1 MRLTLVITG
10 EVQVDIRLFVSLESK
25 ERLERNV
32 KSGFFQRLA
41 AVRADGV
48 RHIASGTADVL
59 FDARR
64 IELAVMARLAVVMRA
79 QRVYLRDS
87 RHRRNERGTDGTT
100 RSYEVAVLVRLP
112 HQFLCDDVHNGV
124 SVGNNGVQ
132 LSLEARGNDLRQL
145 LAVDFMRAVVTDS
158 PQCLVGILDD
168 RREFSGTDRGDFL
181 DKVGDFAR
189 IGDDDLLRF
198 LTSEIRKLFKHL
210 LGGAQE
216 QRCLLIRVVK
226 TFSGHD
232 DAAVDLVL
240 RIHEVDVARCH
251 NRLMEL
257 LAEFNNAPV
266 DLL

>member
-1 MRLTLVITG
+1 
-10 EVQVDIRLFVSLESK
+10 
-25 ERLERNV
+25 
-32 KSGFFQRLA
+32 
-41 AVRADGV
+41 
-48 RHIASGTADVL
+48 
-59 FDARR
+59 
-64 IELAVMARLAVVMRA
+64 
-79 QRVYLRDS
+79 
-87 RHRRNERGTDGTT
+87 
-100 RSYEVAVLVRLP
+100 
-112 HQFLCDDVHNGV
+112 
-124 SVGNNGVQ
+124 
-132 LSLEARGNDLRQL
+132 
-145 LAVDFMRAVVTDS
+145 MRAVVTDS

-168 RREFSGTDRGDFL
+168 RRKFSGTDRGDFL

-210 LGGAQE
+210 LGSAQE